1 MKFIARL
8 FPEIT
13 IKTRPVRKL
22 LTKSLGQN
30 LRTVLRRICP
40 DVTVKSDWDGII
52 INTPAETS
60 DVINEAIAEALECIP
75 GLGHINSVVE
85 HPLADFEQM
94 LEQTLAVWGEA
105 LEGKTFRVSVK
116 RTGEHDFT
124 SMDLERYIGGGL
136 RQRTGAAGVQLK
148 QPDIDVRLEIKRDRF
163 YIVEQQRPGLGGF
176 PLGSQESVLTLVSGG
191 FDSLVA
197 AFQMMRRGVKNQFLF
212 FNLGGAAHENGVKE
226 VVYYLWKRYGSSHKV
241 DFISVPF
248 EPVVEEVLT
257 QVEDRYMG
265 VVLKRMMMRVA
276 NRIAEE
282 RNLPALVTGEA
293 IAQVS
298 SQTLPNLGL
307 IDAVSDRLVIRPL
320 IVTDKPAIIQQARDI
335 GTATFSERMPEYCGV
350 ISRKPNAACKR
361 GAVEAAEATFDFG
374 LLDQVLAEAKVEL
387 ITELT
392 FHSQDALAD
401 GLNNPAVPD
410 PDAVIIDL
418 RHPTEVEHAPLVVEG
433 HDIIQIPFYSLNRRF
448 SELDPHKNYLLYC
461 DKGVMSKLHALHL
474 ADAGYTN
481 VGLYSPD

>member
-30 LRTVLRRICP
+30 MRTILRRICP
-40 DVTVKSDWDGII
+40 EVTVKSDWDGII
-52 INTPAETS
+52 INTPVDTPDA
-60 DVINEAIAEALECIP
+60 INEAISEALVCIP
-75 GLGHINSVVE
+75 GIAHINAVVE
-85 HPLADFEQM
+85 HPLSDFEQM
-94 LEQTLAVWGEA
+94 LEQALAVWGGA
-105 LEGKTFRVSVK
+105 LNGKTFRVSVK

-136 RQRTGAAGVQLK
+136 RQRTGAAGVQLE
-148 QPDIDVRLEIKRDRF
+148 QPDVDVRLEIKRNRF
-163 YIVEQQRPGLGGF
+163 HIVEQQRPGLGGF

-248 EPVVEEVLT
+248 EPVVEEILT

-276 NRIAEE
+276 NRIAED

-307 IDAVSDRLVIRPL
+307 IDAVSDRLVLRPL
-320 IVTDKPAIIQQARDI
+320 IATDKPAIVQQARDI

-361 GAVEAAEATFDFG
+361 KDVEAAEAAFNFT
-374 LLDQVLAEAKVEL
+374 LLDQAVVSAKVDL

-392 FHSQDALAD
+392 FQSQDELAS
-401 GLNNPAVPD
+401 GLKNRAEQD
-410 PDAVIIDL
+410 PEAVIIDL
-418 RHPTEVEHAPLVVEG
+418 RHPSEVAQAPLVVEG
-433 HDIIQIPFYSLNRRF
+433 HETLQIPFYSLNRRF
-448 SELDPHKNYLLYC
+448 PELDQQRNYLLYC

-474 ADAGYTN
+474 RDAGYTN

>member
-22 LTKSLGQN
+22 LTNSLGQN

-40 DVTVKSDWDGII
+40 EVTVKSDWDGII
-52 INTPAETS
+52 ITTPRETPDS
-60 DVINEAIAEALECIP
+60 INEAVAEALECIP
-75 GLGHINSVVE
+75 GLAHINAVVE
-85 HPLADFEQM
+85 HPLSNFEQM
-94 LEQTLAVWGEA
+94 LEQTLAVWGDA
-105 LEGKTFRVSVK
+105 LDGKTFRVSVK
-116 RTGEHDFT
+116 RTGEHEFS

-136 RQRTGAAGVQLK
+136 RQRTRAAGVQLK
-148 QPDIDVRLEIKRDRF
+148 QPDVDVRLEIKRNTF

-176 PLGSQESVLTLVSGG
+176 PLGSQDSVLTLVSGG

-248 EPVVEEVLT
+248 EPVVEEILT

-265 VVLKRMMMRVA
+265 VVLKRMMIRA
-276 NRIAEE
+276 ACRIAEDHK
-282 RNLPALVTGEA
+282 LPALVTGEA

-298 SQTLPNLGL
+298 SQTLPNLSL
-307 IDAVSDRLVIRPL
+307 IDAVADRLVIRPL

-335 GTATFSERMPEYCGV
+335 GTAAFSERMPEYCGV

-361 GAVEAAEATFDFG
+361 EAVEAAEKTFDHG
-374 LLDQVLAEAKVEL
+374 VLEKVLTEARVEV

-392 FHSQDALAD
+392 FQSQAELAVTMNRVAEQD
-401 GLNNPAVPD
+401 PA
-410 PDAVIIDL
+410 AIIIDL
-418 RHPTEVEHAPLVVEG
+418 RHPAEAEQSPLVVEG
-433 HDIIQIPFYSLNRRF
+433 HEVVSIPFYSLNRRF
-448 SELDPHKNYLLYC
+448 AQLDQARNYLLYC

-474 ADAGYTN
+474 EDAGYTN